1 MNGFVVQGHI
11 CLVQKKAVCKKQ
23 VHQDIFNRCFW
34 LKYKSHSHNID
45 LFRGKVVSSESGE
58 KYGQLKHRS
67 EVKTAQNSCKQ
78 ICWWILKWD
87 WRQTSLMEAL
97 LWITDSYVDQ
107 MRWLT
112 CLNNGFVSY
121 KQAAFRTRYWL
132 LWCFISCLDFLSD
145 GTHSLQRIQVM

>member
-1 MNGFVVQGHI
+1 MFGDCYKHTHATYDWFCGPGYI

-45 LFRGKVVSSESGE
+45 LFRGKVVSSKSGE

-87 WRQTSLMEAL
+87 GGQTSLMEAL

-107 MRWLT
+107 MR
-112 CLNNGFVSY
+112 
-121 KQAAFRTRYWL
+121 
-132 LWCFISCLDFLSD
+132 
-145 GTHSLQRIQVM
+145 